1 MGIVQRIESVPVRR
15 SSRRRRVPCVP
26 SLFTLPEDTTY
37 RSEDDE
43 TYVPTSSASTVSTGS
58 SASEDCISASDED
71 DDCSDEDDT
80 SSDE

>member
-43 TYVPTSSASTVSTGS
+43 TYVPSSSASTVSTGS
-58 SASEDCISASDED
+58 SASEDASISASSED
-71 DDCSDEDDT
+71 DDCSDTAE
-80 SSDE
+80 EE